1 MHRLMRL
8 VETHRIDLSRLLTH
22 KFSLDEI
29 ASAYRLFESRADNV
43 LKVAIY
49 VS

>member
-8 VETHRIDLSRLLTH
+8 VETHRIGLTPLLSHT
-22 KFSLDEI
+22 FTLDEI
-29 ASAYRLFESRADNV
+29 DRAYDLFGSRRDKV
-43 LKVAIY
+43 LKVAIR